1 MRQVLTKITSCIL
14 PIALTA
20 CVSNSSKPGNN
31 ISQQLND
38 PSAALASAAT
48 YDDQDM
54 LSVLTHASL
63 RRLAGDYRGSNTALD
78 RAYGLNDELYTQSL
92 SELSAASLLNP
103 GAGPYRPNRLEV
115 GFISYMKALNHLDM
129 TNADNALRQREEA
142 AVEMRRLD
150 ILQGESRY
158 LREMGDKGD
167 RYNELAQFVVA
178 LFSERSKN
186 ELSEG
191 LIDIQAP
198 WLYALSGIIYEANDD
213 LDQD

>member
-63 RRLAGDYRGSNTALD
+63 RRLAGDYREAILRWIVPMAL
-78 RAYGLNDELYTQSL
+78 
-92 SELSAASLLNP
+92 
-103 GAGPYRPNRLEV
+103 
-115 GFISYMKALNHLDM
+115 M
-129 TNADNALRQREEA
+129 TNSTRKA
-142 AVEMRRLD
+142 
-150 ILQGESRY
+150 
-158 LREMGDKGD
+158 
-167 RYNELAQFVVA
+167 
-178 LFSERSKN
+178 
-186 ELSEG
+186 
-191 LIDIQAP
+191 
-198 WLYALSGIIYEANDD
+198 
-213 LDQD
+213 